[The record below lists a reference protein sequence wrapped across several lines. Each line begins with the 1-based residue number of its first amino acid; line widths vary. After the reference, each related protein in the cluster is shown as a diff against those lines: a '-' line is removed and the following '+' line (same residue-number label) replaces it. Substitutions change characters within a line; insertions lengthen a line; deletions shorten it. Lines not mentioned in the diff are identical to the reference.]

1 LDGGPRLNW
10 YNPENL
16 SFIIQWVALGCFL
29 AALLVFVFWVALP
42 VHRLVS
48 KLAAYAEARGDVLP
62 GALKNDVDTLN
73 HVFKYLTEDL
83 RKKEDALRGMV
94 EQARTRVRFMERY
107 NDRLVESVPVAL
119 LGFDGSGRLASVNS
133 TAERIFYVRAA
144 DVLGKGAEVFWSS
157 LPEGLDWVGAAVLGG
172 HPIPGREV
180 KWVLPT
186 GESLVAELSGAPLPE
201 GEGKDGGYVVA
212 VFDRTPLRRLEEQA
226 RMNQQLASLVDL
238 STGLAHQVRNPLGG
252 VLGYTD
258 LILRKSDGEIAEL
271 AGHVKEDALLLKKVV
286 DDFLEFLRE
295 RETAEKPLD
304 WREVLPEVV
313 ADLEKERQK
322 KGVRLT
328 LRPCEGIPTARLDR
342 GSAYQAAFNL
352 VLNALEATPS
362 GGEVAVG
369 CRSEEGAFEV
379 SLIVEDSGSGLPEGL
394 FEKAFHPFFTTKPEG
409 RGLGLAVVQRVAQS
423 AKGRVTVGRSPL
435 GGARFALTLPT
446 VGARSGEGDKA

>member
-1 LDGGPRLNW
+1 LNW

-157 LPEGLDWVGAAVLGG
+157 LPEGLDWVGAPFWAATDPRARGQMGLADGGVLGG
-172 HPIPGREV
+172 GTQWRASPRRG
-180 KWVLPT
+180 
-186 GESLVAELSGAPLPE
+186 
-201 GEGKDGGYVVA
+201 GEGRGYVVA
-212 VFDRTPLRRLEEQA
+212 VFDRTPLRRLEEQPA
-226 RMNQQLASLVDL
+226 
-238 STGLAHQVRNPLGG
+238 
-252 VLGYTD
+252 
-258 LILRKSDGEIAEL
+258 
-271 AGHVKEDALLLKKVV
+271 
-286 DDFLEFLRE
+286 
-295 RETAEKPLD
+295 
-304 WREVLPEVV
+304 
-313 ADLEKERQK
+313 
-322 KGVRLT
+322 
-328 LRPCEGIPTARLDR
+328 
-342 GSAYQAAFNL
+342 
-352 VLNALEATPS
+352 
-362 GGEVAVG
+362 
-369 CRSEEGAFEV
+369 
-379 SLIVEDSGSGLPEGL
+379 
-394 FEKAFHPFFTTKPEG
+394 
-409 RGLGLAVVQRVAQS
+409 
-423 AKGRVTVGRSPL
+423 
-435 GGARFALTLPT
+435 
-446 VGARSGEGDKA
+446 